1 MERYGGG
8 GLLSLNTSDFSVS
21 QETRSLG
28 ESDDG
33 GGRWCLGFG

>member
-1 MERYGGG
+1 MERYSGG
-8 GLLSLNTSDFSVS
+8 GLLSLNTSNFSVK

-33 GGRWCLGFG
+33 GAKWCLGFG